1 LHRWCQWISEYYP
14 NGVYDG
20 ENEKLF
26 DFNESVPGFVTER
39 LIDPAAAEG
48 KVTVVLGEEW
58 HTAEAM
64 CRLHDRLNSSGIR
77 DRAILFWNANNTFSF
92 HRIPW
97 GRLRDCTTITTVSR
111 YMKHTFWGM
120 GSNPLVI
127 PNGIPKT
134 LMDEVSEEE
143 AQAICPGISSIFGS
157 MFRLIF

>member
-64 CRLHDRLNSSGIR
+64 
-77 DRAILFWNANNTFSF
+77 
-92 HRIPW
+92 
-97 GRLRDCTTITTVSR
+97 
-111 YMKHTFWGM
+111 
-120 GSNPLVI
+120 
-127 PNGIPKT
+127 
-134 LMDEVSEEE
+134 
-143 AQAICPGISSIFGS
+143 
-157 MFRLIF
+157 